1 MNHTINI
8 YQIFTRL
15 FRNDSGKNKKFGSIS
30 ENGVSKFNDIDDKA
44 LEALRSFGVTHVWYT
59 GVIRHATCTSY
70 KEFGI
75 DKSSEVIV
83 KGIAGSPYAI
93 MDYYD
98 VDPDLSVDVSKR
110 MTEFENLVKRTH
122 KNKLKVIIDFVPNH
136 VAREYKSICKPKI
149 ARDLGEDDN
158 KLQQFN
164 PDNNFYY
171 LPYQTFEQPDGI
183 SFPYTVK
190 ADSYNE
196 YPAKVTGND
205 AFTPKP
211 SIYDWYETIKL
222 NYGLDIQDGRKRYF
236 DPIPNTWYKMR
247 DILLF
252 WADKHVDAFRCDM
265 AEMVPVEFWQW
276 AIAEVKLQY
285 PDIVFIAEVYNPNEY
300 NNYLHHGGFNYLYD
314 KVGLYDIVR
323 AITQEQ
329 CSAFEIGK
337 FWNSRDASINRNML
351 RFLENHDE
359 QRIASPQFAGDAF
372 AGIPGMVLS
381 GTMHSCP
388 LMLYFGQEIGEA
400 AVDEEG
406 FSGKDGRTTIF
417 DYWKISEYQ
426 KWINKGKYDGALL
439 SAKQTELYTFY
450 SKLLHARNNFDALRV
465 GDFYDISFANYNSDV
480 NLDKT
485 FAYVRHSAKQ
495 KLLIVVNF
503 DRNNGYCLKL
513 KLPEHLFE
521 YIGMP
526 KQATYS
532 SIDYFEGIMS
542 ICFTGK
548 LAIKEGIDME
558 IKPKSALMFDIT
570 EYI

>member
-1 MNHTINI
+1 
-8 YQIFTRL
+8 
-15 FRNDSGKNKKFGSIS
+15 
-30 ENGVSKFNDIDDKA
+30 
-44 LEALRSFGVTHVWYT
+44 
-59 GVIRHATCTSY
+59 
-70 KEFGI
+70 
-75 DKSSEVIV
+75 
-83 KGIAGSPYAI
+83 
-93 MDYYD
+93 
-98 VDPDLSVDVSKR
+98 
-110 MTEFENLVKRTH
+110 
-122 KNKLKVIIDFVPNH
+122 
-136 VAREYKSICKPKI
+136 
-149 ARDLGEDDN
+149 
-158 KLQQFN
+158 
-164 PDNNFYY
+164 
-171 LPYQTFEQPDGI
+171 
-183 SFPYTVK
+183 
-190 ADSYNE
+190 
-196 YPAKVTGND
+196 
-205 AFTPKP
+205 
-211 SIYDWYETIKL
+211 
-222 NYGLDIQDGRKRYF
+222 
-236 DPIPNTWYKMR
+236 
-247 DILLF
+247 
-252 WADKHVDAFRCDM
+252 M
-265 AEMVPVEFWQW
+265 AEMIPVEFWQW

-300 NNYLHHGGFNYLYD
+300 NNYLHQGGFNYLYD

-372 AGIPGMVLS
+372 AGIPGIVLS

-406 FSGKDGRTTIF
+406 FSGSDGRTTIF

-439 SAKQTELYTFY
+439 STKQKELYNFY
-450 SKLLHARNNFDALRV
+450 SKLLHARNDFDALRV

-480 NLDKT
+480 NLDKI

-532 SIDYFEGIMS
+532 SIDYFEEIMS